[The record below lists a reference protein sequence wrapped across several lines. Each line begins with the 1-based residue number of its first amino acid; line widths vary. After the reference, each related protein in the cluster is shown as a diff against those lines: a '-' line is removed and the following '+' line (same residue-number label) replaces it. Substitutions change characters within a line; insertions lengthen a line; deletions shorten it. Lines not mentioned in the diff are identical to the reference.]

1 MQDPMLWPP
10 LVGTTVIMV
19 VVASV
24 ALLMATDVPMVIVVE
39 DSVAP
44 TTITHQFQYI
54 FIAARMPVL

>member
-1 MQDPMLWPP
+1 
-10 LVGTTVIMV
+10 MV

-44 TTITHQFQYI
+44 TTITHRFQYI